1 MIDVVNL
8 KEMPQ
13 GIMEI
18 GGRIEILSRKNM
30 LSGILPEPFNN
41 IEVRGIWRQ
50 EYEVDSPLG
59 RNPQKV
65 GQPPIILED
74 YIKLSSEE
82 IAGESIIG
90 DC

>member
-1 MIDVVNL
+1 
-8 KEMPQ
+8 
-13 GIMEI
+13 
-18 GGRIEILSRKNM
+18 M

-59 RNPQKV
+59 RNPPKV

>member
-41 IEVRGIWRQ
+41 IELG
-50 EYEVDSPLG
+50 EYGG
-59 RNPQKV
+59 RNMRSIPRSAA
-65 GQPPIILED
+65 IL
-74 YIKLSSEE
+74 KK
-82 IAGESIIG
+82 
-90 DC
+90 